1 MGKTTEFIAKL
12 LRPTRPQRSVEC
24 VDVEA
29 PPAESLPAPS
39 TAAARELAQAIDDA
53 LLRNQAQRAERLA
66 DSAARLAPTSAR
78 LTESLA
84 RLRLATG
91 KPETALAMIDACRR
105 RPSSLRLLRLVCLM
119 ELGRNAEAHL
129 ELADWRKDSTMPLAA
144 RTLLALA
151 EWEAGDRAAPLAL
164 LQDNLA
170 QVEDPLTLE
179 LLLVLSMLEGRAGLE
194 SMIAGRLER
203 YSLYPREREELEL
216 LFIAMG
222 RPRPAIGEPPA
233 GDLERLRLEL
243 VACEAALP
251 VLVEAQA
258 RSFDAASGELLVTA
272 AEDVLNDLRDP
283 ALAIA
288 CIVQLHRFL
297 GRDDEAQRWLER
309 GLAEHP
315 MAAALARLRDTSL
328 PDQPYEAPALPLSGA
343 IRSLEDAA

>member
-12 LRPTRPQRSVEC
+12 LRPTRPQRSVAC

-29 PPAESLPAPS
+29 APAETLSTPA

-53 LLRNQAQRAERLA
+53 LLRNQAQRADRLA
-66 DSAARLAPTSAR
+66 DSAARLAPPSAR

-91 KPETALAMIDACRR
+91 RPEAALAMIDACRR

-119 ELGRNAEAHL
+119 ELGRSAEAHL
-129 ELADWRKDSTMPLAA
+129 ELADWRKDAAMPLAA

-151 EWEAGDRAAPLAL
+151 EWEAGDHASPLAL
-164 LQDNLA
+164 LQDNLTEI
-170 QVEDPLTLE
+170 EDPLTLE
-179 LLLVLSMLEGRAGLE
+179 LLLILAVLEGRAGLE

-216 LFIAMG
+216 FFIALG

-233 GDLERLRLEL
+233 NDLARLRLEL
-243 VACEAALP
+243 IACEAALP

-258 RSFDAASGELLVTA
+258 RSFDAPSCELLVTA
-272 AEDVLNDLRDP
+272 AEDVLGELRDP

-288 CIVQLHRFL
+288 CIVQLHRLL
-297 GRDDEAQRWLER
+297 GRVDEANHWLQR
-309 GLAEHP
+309 GLSEHP
-315 MAAALARLRDTSL
+315 MAAALARLRDANL
-328 PDQPYEAPALPLSGA
+328 PDDPSDASTLTLPGV
-343 IRSLEDAA
+343 IRRLEDAA